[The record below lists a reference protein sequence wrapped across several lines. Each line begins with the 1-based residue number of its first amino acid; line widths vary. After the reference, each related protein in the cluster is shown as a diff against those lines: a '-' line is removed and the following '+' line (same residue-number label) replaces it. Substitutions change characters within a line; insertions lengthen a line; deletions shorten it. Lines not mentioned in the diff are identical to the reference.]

1 MKRSVFIAEIIILII
16 IFCSRAIFAAGELD
30 AGFNGTGR
38 VRVQLG
44 VANDQVERIA
54 TQIDGKIVVAG
65 YSNNAAGNE
74 DFAVLRLNPDGTLDT
89 SFNGTGKILK
99 AIGPGTDY
107 ATGLAIQPDGKIIV
121 SGAAFNG
128 VDDDIALIR
137 LNPDGSMDGSFGS
150 GGIVTTS
157 IRGQDRGSAL
167 ALQYDGKIVVAGYVY
182 SPNGSGM
189 VLVRYNADGSLDTG
203 FGNGGIVEDPAGGG
217 AWDFGARD
225 LKVQPDGKIVLAG
238 EGYRDNMI
246 LVVFAAARFL
256 SDGTPDAAFGSG
268 GKVFSQVRGGVSRAF
283 ALALGEDG
291 AIFLGGSSSD
301 GKGEFS
307 DYTAARYRSDGSLDP
322 AFGTGGVAI
331 THVGDWLN
339 TGRSVSIQP
348 DGRIL
353 LAGTRFEN
361 FTVFQNFG
369 IVRYG
374 SDGSLDRT
382 FGAKG
387 LVNVDWD
394 SGFDNATAMEMQP
407 DGKVLVAGTAANNQ
421 QVQTFAM
428 VRLLGD
434 SPVPPAAGV
443 SGQIVKSHDTGI
455 GGAKVTITNLQ
466 SGQVRTLSTN
476 PFGYFTFNQLS
487 TNNYY
492 QVKVSSKGRRFNTP
506 RTFRLLGNI
515 NGLSISSDS
524 D

>member
-1 MKRSVFIAEIIILII
+1 MKRSVFIVEIIILIVI
-16 IFCSRAIFAAGELD
+16 LCSGAIFASGELD
-30 AGFNGTGR
+30 TSFNGTGR
-38 VRVQLG
+38 VRVQAG
-44 VANDQVERIA
+44 AANDQIERIA
-54 TQIDGKIVVAG
+54 TQIDGKIVIAG

-74 DFAVLRLNPDGTLDT
+74 DFAVLRLNVDGTLDT

-137 LNPDGSMDGSFGS
+137 LNPDGTMDGSFGS

-182 SPNGSGM
+182 SPKGNGM

-203 FGNGGIVEDPAGGG
+203 FGNGGIVEDHGGG

-225 LKVQPDGKIVLAG
+225 VKVQPDGKIVVAG
-238 EGYRDNMI
+238 EGYRDNLI

-256 SDGTPDAAFGSG
+256 PDGTPDAAFGSG

-283 ALALGEDG
+283 SLALGEDG

-307 DYTAARYRSDGSLDP
+307 DYTAARYRADGSLDP
-322 AFGTGGVAI
+322 AFGAGGVAI
-331 THVGDWLN
+331 THVGDWIN
-339 TGRSVSIQP
+339 TGRAVSIQP

-361 FTVFQNFG
+361 FTVYQNFG

-374 SDGSLDRT
+374 SDGIPDLT
-382 FGAKG
+382 FGANG

-394 SGFDNATAMEMQP
+394 SGFDNATAMDIQA
-407 DGKVLVAGTAANNQ
+407 DGKILVAGTAANNR

-434 SPVPPAAGV
+434 SPLPPAAGL
-443 SGQIVKSHDTGI
+443 SGRIVNSHDIGI
-455 GGAKVTITNLQ
+455 GGARVTITNLQ
-466 SGQVRTLSTN
+466 NGQVRTLSTS
-476 PFGYFTFNQLS
+476 PFGYFTFNQLP

-515 NGLSISSDS
+515 NGLSIPSDS